1 MHDMNNHIFVVPTF
15 AFIGSIGP
23 NEEIVDLLPGLK
35 AVRLGDLPSGVV
47 LGNLE
52 SPFSTMLHKMGRTL
66 HKATAVTLNSF
77 QELDPNLTTTL
88 SSKLNNFLRVG
99 PFNLMSKEKTSL
111 KVDEFSC
118 ISWLDRK
125 TQERLH
131 TYVLGQFSHTRLKS

>member
-66 HKATAVTLNSF
+66 HKATAIILNSF
-77 QELDPNLTTTL
+77 QELDPD
-88 SSKLNNFLRVG
+88 VG
-99 PFNLMSKEKTSL
+99 PSL
-111 KVDEFSC
+111 QS
-118 ISWLDRK
+118 
-125 TQERLH
+125 
-131 TYVLGQFSHTRLKS
+131 